1 MPVKTGE
8 RFAWRRGWV
17 PPLRHFGWALLLAW
31 VFCVFYTNA
40 VEGYSG
46 RLWAEARPGD
56 EAIQIFF
63 SGLPVFMSVVTL
75 ALIVGLERR
84 LGSPGDHRALFW
96 VAPLATALSTP
107 FLFLMGDSYLS
118 SLLLFVFGSVLT
130 GFGSGFMWVMW
141 GQYYAHLSQEEV
153 ERLAPA
159 SAIIAAICV
168 LVVSSM
174 SGWIALA
181 VVTAFPLLSGLS
193 LALSWRGG
201 NGTAG
206 SGANDRSAQ
215 ETVVPAG
222 REELQRP
229 LVALR
234 HMGRGGFGILLACLF
249 VCFSGT
255 FWTAE
260 DARAWPF
267 QAALIASIAFMAI
280 ISFASTVG
288 PRRISISFLYRWM
301 CPVLVVAF
309 VALIL
314 GGVPDGAYVAYAI
327 SLASR
332 FAFCLITQMF
342 FARYAASGKA
352 GAVQAFGFGWIFVHL
367 GDFLGVLL
375 SVFVDDALIA
385 GSVGV
390 EQVAAVSIAVLVIG
404 TMYVLN
410 DEKSFTL
417 DFSDVAP
424 DGRCLRQPALG
435 HGEDSVVQEGEGE
448 GQGLSERIALVAR
461 EHDLTPREVE
471 VFGLLARGRSVPYI
485 RDALVISKETAS
497 THTKHVY
504 SKLGIHSRQELIDLV
519 S

>member
-1 MPVKTGE
+1 MSVKMGE
-8 RFAWRRGWV
+8 HFAWRRSWV

-63 SGLPVFMSVVTL
+63 SGLPVFMSIVTL
-75 ALIVGLERR
+75 AFIVGLERR
-84 LGSPGDHRALFW
+84 FGSPGDHRVLFW

-107 FLFLMGDSYLS
+107 LLFLMGDGYLS
-118 SLLLFVFGSVLT
+118 SAILFVLGSVLT

-141 GQYYAHLSQEEV
+141 GQYYAQLSQEEV

-159 SAIIAAICV
+159 SAIIAAVCV

-174 SGWIALA
+174 SGWVALA

-193 LALSWRGG
+193 LALSWREDKKEM
-201 NGTAG
+201 G
-206 SGANDRSAQ
+206 SAAIGQ
-215 ETVVPAG
+215 KG
-222 REELQRP
+222 RESGGPVGCEEFQSP
-229 LVALR
+229 FVALR

-260 DARAWPF
+260 DTHAWPF
-267 QAALIASIAFMAI
+267 QVAMIASIAFMAVI
-280 ISFASTVG
+280 GFASTIG

-301 CPVLVVAF
+301 CPVLVIAF

-314 GGVPDGAYVAYAI
+314 GGLPDGAYVAYVI

-352 GAVQAFGFGWIFVHL
+352 GAVQSFGFGWIFVHL
-367 GDFLGVLL
+367 GDLLGVLL
-375 SVFVDDALIA
+375 SIFVDGSLIA
-385 GSVGV
+385 GSSGV
-390 EQVAAVSIAVLVIG
+390 QQVAAVSIAVLVIG

-417 DFSDVAP
+417 DFSDAGP
-424 DGRCLRQPALG
+424 DGRCLPESTLR
-435 HGEDSVVQEGEGE
+435 HDEHSVVREDENGR
-448 GQGLSERIALVAR
+448 QGLPERIALVAR

-504 SKLGIHSRQELIDLV
+504 SKLGVHSRQELIDLV